1 MRICVDATSL
11 LLRSAGVKNYIYHW
25 VRAMQ
30 RHGPHAITAFPFLGG
45 VGELDHERSVV
56 DPWGTLPRIAAL
68 HAANV
73 LGSHAMD
80 LFTRGADVFHA
91 SNQIHHAPRGKRLTA
106 TLYDM
111 TCLLMPHNHT
121 AGNVRA
127 ERRYAERILQ
137 KANGLIAIS
146 NHTKQDAI
154 ELLRIDPAK
163 VEVIYP
169 GVPERFF
176 DVAAP
181 ERDRVRLTLTLL
193 KPYVLFVGTIEPRKN
208 LDLLLDAWLS
218 LPLDVREE
226 FDLVIA
232 GPEGW
237 APGATLQRLKT
248 APAGIRYLG
257 YVAERDLPPLTA
269 ASTAFAYPSLYEGF
283 GFPVAQ
289 SLAAGVPG
297 ITSNVSS
304 LPEVAR
310 DAALLVDP
318 RSVTEIRD
326 ALLKLLSSPAERE
339 AMGVRG
345 RQIASEYR
353 WETAARKS
361 GEFFSKLA

>member
-30 RHGPHAITAFPFLGG
+30 RHGLHEITAFPFMGH
-45 VGELDHERSVV
+45 VGELNHERSVV
-56 DPWGTLPRIAAL
+56 GSWATPPRIAAL

-73 LGSHAMD
+73 LGARAMN
-80 LFTRGADVFHA
+80 LFIGDVDVFHA
-91 SNQIHHAPRGKRLTA
+91 SNQVHQAPRGKKLTA

-111 TCLLMPHNHT
+111 TCLLMPQNHT

-127 ERRYAERILQ
+127 ERRYAERILE
-137 KANGLIAIS
+137 KADGLIAIS

-154 ELLRIDPAK
+154 KLLKIDPSK
-163 VEVIYP
+163 VRVIYP
-169 GVPERFF
+169 GVAESFF
-176 DVAAP
+176 GVPASEQA
-181 ERDRVRLTLTLL
+181 RVRESLTLT

-208 LDLLLDAWLS
+208 VDLLLDAWLA
-218 LPLDVREE
+218 LPLDVREA

-237 APGATLQRLKT
+237 ASGSTLERLKS
-248 APAGIRYLG
+248 AQAGVRYLG

-269 ASTAFAYPSLYEGF
+269 ASVAFAYPSLYEGF

-318 RSVTEIRD
+318 QSVTEIRD
-326 ALLKLLSSPAERE
+326 ALLRLLSSPSERSR
-339 AMGVRG
+339 MGMRG
-345 RQIASEYR
+345 REIAAEYT
-353 WETAARKS
+353 WETAAQKS
-361 GEFFSKLA
+361 AEFFSKLA